1 MEYNSKDI
9 KRNMFILYL
18 TSFLIGLELGIRDFS
33 TTLQILF
40 EKVGGDKLLIL
51 TNQFS
56 FYSFLLCIF
65 LMGINLNRAKLK
77 TKIAFMESLTFVGY
91 LMIAI
96 LLYFDKLTGTALFLI
111 FIGNTIINRLLIIM
125 WVEFKMKLVSN
136 DGFKK
141 LLGNAIFFQ
150 MIAIMVGM
158 SISYLIISKPYP
170 HNFIHLFTIV
180 PIIGFSVCM
189 MYLFLKEPKNS
200 EVDVHT
206 EKIKWEDIKT
216 CLKEKNYI
224 NMMLSKIMF
233 NMSFGI
239 VVLYAFYAIRQGYA
253 ENQIVL
259 MGLVSYVFQ
268 AVGGAI
274 FGNVKFSNKTTIL
287 YATFFTIASIL
298 SVFELNNMYLGFA
311 LLGFSEPLVHL
322 GYYGFINAVE
332 KSKKHIYLTSETIIH
347 FIIGVS
353 IAMFGV
359 LTTSFGYSV
368 SSMIAI
374 GFLLIALIFSYRLED
389 CEHGEINTNDGAVLG
404 D

>member
-311 LLGFSEPLVHL
+311 LLG
-322 GYYGFINAVE
+322 
-332 KSKKHIYLTSETIIH
+332 
-347 FIIGVS
+347 
-353 IAMFGV
+353 
-359 LTTSFGYSV
+359 
-368 SSMIAI
+368 
-374 GFLLIALIFSYRLED
+374 
-389 CEHGEINTNDGAVLG
+389 
-404 D
+404 